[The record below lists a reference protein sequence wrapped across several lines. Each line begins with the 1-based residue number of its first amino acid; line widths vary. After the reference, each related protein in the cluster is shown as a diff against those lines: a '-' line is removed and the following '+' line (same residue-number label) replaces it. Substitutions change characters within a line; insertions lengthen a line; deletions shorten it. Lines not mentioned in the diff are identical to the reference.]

1 MSIYATLWE
10 LKFPL
15 YGQSHTDC
23 EWETVIAEG
32 VPAHIGEDGDA
43 DYLAFLPQREGSIE
57 DGLRAVVFIR
67 KLEEKGTERSAQ
79 EYLNPLLMI
88 SGKDYSA
95 ASFANLHERLTEALL
110 GNRLKVVA
118 EIREPTGTIRVV
130 YEGGN
135 SQVVRSGTRE
145 A

>member
-23 EWETVIAEG
+23 EWETVVAQG
-32 VPAHIGEDGDA
+32 VPEHVGEEGD
-43 DYLAFLPQREGSIE
+43 DYLAFLPRRQGSIE

-79 EYLNPLLMI
+79 EYLNPLLII
-88 SGKDYSA
+88 SGKEYSST
-95 ASFANLHERLTEALL
+95 SFANLHERLTEALL
-110 GNRLKVVA
+110 GNRPKVVA
-118 EIREPTGTIRVV
+118 EIREPSGTIRVM
-130 YEGGN
+130 YEDGN
-135 SQVVRSGTRE
+135 SQIVRGGTRE